1 MKDYG
6 SASYGTSQRMLR
18 SNDSM
23 EADNNVKS
31 SSSSSIKKKYG
42 MTYIPKKTCMSP
54 GVFTVLCGIITMF
67 FLTIFVV
74 EKKHFNTQYHNNRQ
88 NVQWLQLFGE
98 DQTMYTMR
106 RSGYHPLFY
115 FDPATASSYLKYK
128 VLDGYVGIVE
138 PYVPN
143 ELYIYDQSTESA
155 ASYYEYQLCNVNDA
169 NDCAEGVTVSS
180 VSSSSSSTSKTT
192 VSVTLACNAY
202 DVYNL
207 VVIKRST
214 DSDVV
219 TETSQGQV
227 LCMNVRREM
236 RELSYTDLQLTMDT
250 MKVSTS
256 SPHNVPFSNC
266 GILSNTFSCNECI
279 SLKKPLLISYTVSIP
294 HFVSCQVLWEVDDVT
309 GAAKFGEN
317 YKSAN
322 YLLEFHFY
330 NAAWQTGD
338 HIHEGLGFVPQ
349 HMKLTNI
356 FENSL
361 RAVNPAVTLPFWDFT
376 IDTAAGLSVWDS
388 FAFQVRKGV

>member
-6 SASYGTSQRMLR
+6 GASYGTTQRMVH

-23 EADNNVKS
+23 DAESTIKS
-31 SSSSSIKKKYG
+31 SSSSSTKKRFG
-42 MTYIPKKTCMSP
+42 LTYVPRKTCLSP
-54 GVFTVLCGIITMF
+54 GVFTVVCGVITIF
-67 FLTIFVV
+67 TLTLFVV
-74 EKKHFNTQYHNNRQ
+74 EKKHFNKQYNNNRQ

-169 NDCAEGVTVSS
+169 TDCTEGVTVSS
-180 VSSSSSSTSKTT
+180 TSSSSISSKTT
-192 VSVTLACNAY
+192 VSVVLECNAY

-214 DSDVV
+214 DSDAV

-236 RELSYTDLQLTMDT
+236 RELSYSDLQLTMDT
-250 MKVSTS
+250 MKVHDDEER
-256 SPHNVPFSNC
+256 PSNP
-266 GILSNTFSCNECI
+266 IT
-279 SLKKPLLISYTVSIP
+279 Y
-294 HFVSCQVLWEVDDVT
+294 
-309 GAAKFGEN
+309 
-317 YKSAN
+317 
-322 YLLEFHFY
+322 
-330 NAAWQTGD
+330 
-338 HIHEGLGFVPQ
+338 
-349 HMKLTNI
+349 LTNPCCPFHPRWFTSILI
-356 FENSL
+356 FATYHYRS
-361 RAVNPAVTLPFWDFT
+361 D
-376 IDTAAGLSVWDS
+376 
-388 FAFQVRKGV
+388 